1 MSLYKD
7 TVKKTATK
15 TWSALISCSAS
26 AKNKNID
33 HSRTTHHPDGSTTYY
48 DHKGRAVTY
57 DKYDNPDFSPYAEKE
72 VTSTRF
78 NGDRK
83 HDNKIASEK
92 IGYKGDKK
100 EDIYKAPPGKVWHHV
115 DKETLILL
123 DAELHK
129 HFPHTGGASEL
140 IHG

>member
-1 MSLYKD
+1 MWIEPWGWAKCG
-7 TVKKTATK
+7 TARKKRMP
-15 TWSALISCSAS
+15 SS
-26 AKNKNID
+26 KNKHLD
-33 HSRTTHHPDGSTTYY
+33 HSRTTYHPDGSITFY

-57 DKYDNPDFSPYAEKE
+57 DKYGNPDFSPYAEKE

-78 NGDRK
+78 NCDRK
-83 HDNKIASEK
+83 HDNKIANEE

-100 EDIYKAPPGKVWHHV
+100 EDIYKAQPGKVWHHV

-129 HFPHTGGASEL
+129 NFPHTGGASEL